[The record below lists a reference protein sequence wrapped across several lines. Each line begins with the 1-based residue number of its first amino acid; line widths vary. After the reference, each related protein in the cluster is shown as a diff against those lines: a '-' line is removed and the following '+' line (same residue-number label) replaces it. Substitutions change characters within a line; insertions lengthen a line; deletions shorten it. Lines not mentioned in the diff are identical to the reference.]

1 MKPGF
6 PVENG
11 GHAGRRREARLDRT
25 PSLKDRRPIGG
36 PTTAPAPWITGGKK
50 KAGEEAHGR
59 GRPAQGGQ
67 AGGCP
72 RSTERPPFAGNKSA
86 FYATLICAGQGVAP
100 RKSGCEAYPPNER
113 IKSLLFPAANP
124 PLRVSVRAGGV
135 TGCALSC
142 PPGHFQAHLKII
154 LIRGQPAR
162 LPQAGAYQANVPSAR
177 ELFRVKAL
185 EPNTWRFERG
195 RGQFKNDAPPCPWSG
210 N

>member
-86 FYATLICAGQGVAP
+86 FYATLICAGQGVAQ

-135 TGCALSC
+135 TGCALSR
-142 PPGHFQAHLKII
+142 PPRSFPGSSKDHPAQGATGATPAGGRVPGERAHGARAHQGSKRVNRIPGGSRAYGVRFQ
-154 LIRGQPAR
+154 
-162 LPQAGAYQANVPSAR
+162 N
-177 ELFRVKAL
+177 
-185 EPNTWRFERG
+185 N
-195 RGQFKNDAPPCPWSG
+195 APPRP
-210 N
+210 